1 MVCTMKKSEISEDF
15 KSVIKNAANKLSGA
29 ARREYIGEITIE
41 FLDSNA
47 RKAETEFGWGRET
60 VKTGMAELTTG
71 IKCLNSYS
79 ARGNKKT
86 EEKMP
91 ELADDIRSIVDPK
104 SQADPKF
111 QTSFQYTRI
120 TAKAVRQAIIDEKGY
135 TDGELPCE
143 NTIGNILKRMGY
155 TLKRIQKTKP
165 LKKIPETD
173 DIFENVNRI
182 NHQADENPEA
192 LRISIDTKAKV
203 NVGEFSRGGKTREK
217 EPEGALD
224 HDMEPDL
231 KMVPFGVFEPS
242 NDHISIVFGNSNETS
257 DFIADGLDI
266 WWEEN
271 KERHSHIKELV
282 INLDNGP
289 HINSHRTQFIKR
301 MIEFADKTGMK
312 IRLVYYP
319 PYHSKYNSIE
329 RCWGALERHWNGT
342 LLSSICKVI
351 RWAETMTW
359 NGLHPAVHLV
369 DKVYQK
375 GVKLTKDAMKI
386 CEERIERLENL
397 LKWDVTI
404 KSTIW

>member
-1 MVCTMKKSEISEDF
+1 V
-15 KSVIKNAANKLSGA
+15 
-29 ARREYIGEITIE
+29 YI
-41 FLDSNA
+41 
-47 RKAETEFGWGRET
+47 RT
-60 VKTGMAELTTG
+60 VKTGMAEFTTG
-71 IKCLNSYS
+71 IRCLNNYS

-111 QTSFQYTRI
+111 QTSFLYTRI
-120 TAKAVRQAIIDEKGY
+120 TAKAVRQALIDEKGY
-135 TDGELPCE
+135 TDDELPCE
-143 NTIGNILKRMGY
+143 NTMGDILKRMGY
-155 TLKRIQKTKP
+155 NLKRIQKTKP

-173 DIFENVNRI
+173 EIFENVDKINR
-182 NHQADENPEA
+182 QTDDNPEA

-203 NVGEFSRGGKTREK
+203 NVGELSRGGKTREK
-217 EPEGALD
+217 EPDEALD

-242 NDHISIVFGNSNETS
+242 NDHISLIFGTSNETS
-257 DFIADGLDI
+257 DFIVDGLEL

-301 MIEFADKTGMK
+301 MIEFADKTGLK
-312 IRLVYYP
+312 IWLVYYP
-319 PYHSKYNSIE
+319 PYHSKYNPIE
-329 RCWGALERHWNGT
+329 RCWGILEMHWNGT
-342 LLSSICKVI
+342 LLSSIHQVI
-351 RWAETMTW
+351 GWAETMTW
-359 NGLHPAVHLV
+359 NGVHPIVHLV

-375 GVKLTKDAMKI
+375 GIKLTNDAMKI

-397 LKWDVTI
+397 PKWDVI
-404 KSTIW
+404 INPLVG

>member
-1 MVCTMKKSEISEDF
+1 MKKIEISEDI

-29 ARREYIGEITIE
+29 KRREYIGEITIE
-41 FLDSNA
+41 FLDGNA
-47 RKAETEFGWGRET
+47 RKAEREFGWGRET
-60 VKTGMAELTTG
+60 VNTGMAEITTG
-71 IKCLNSYS
+71 IKCLNNYS

-104 SQADPKF
+104 SQADPKY

-120 TAKAVRQAIIDEKGY
+120 TAKAVRQALIDEKGY

-143 NTIGNILKRMGY
+143 NTMGNILKRMGY
-155 TLKRIQKTKP
+155 NLKRIQKTKP
-165 LKKIPETD
+165 LKKIHEMD
-173 DIFENVNRI
+173 DIFENVNTI
-182 NHQADENPEA
+182 NRQADNNPET

-257 DFIADGLDI
+257 DFIADGLEL
-266 WWEEN
+266 WWEVN
-271 KERHSHIKELV
+271 KERHNHIKKLV

-351 RWAETMTW
+351 GWAETMTW
-359 NGLHPAVHLV
+359 NGLHPVVHLV

-375 GVKLTKDAMKI
+375 GVKLTKEAMKI
-386 CEERIERLENL
+386 YEGRIERLENL
-397 LKWDVTI
+397 PKWDITI
-404 KSTIW
+404 KPIFG

>member
-182 NHQADENPEA
+182 NHQADDNPEA

>member
-1 MVCTMKKSEISEDF
+1 MVCTMKKSEISEDT
-15 KSVIKNAANKLSGA
+15 KSVIKNAADKLSGVK
-29 ARREYIGEITIE
+29 RREYIGEITIE
-41 FLDSNA
+41 FLDGNA
-47 RKAETEFGWGRET
+47 RKAEREFGWGRET

-71 IKCLNSYS
+71 IKCLNNYS

-111 QTSFQYTRI
+111 QTSFLYTRI
-120 TAKAVRQAIIDEKGY
+120 TAKAVRQALIDEKEY
-135 TDGELPCE
+135 TDDELPCE
-143 NTIGNILKRMGY
+143 NTMGNILKRMGY
-155 TLKRIQKTKP
+155 NLKRIQKTKP
-165 LKKIPETD
+165 LKKIPETNK
-173 DIFENVNRI
+173 IFKNVDTINR
-182 NHQADENPEA
+182 QADNNPEA

-203 NVGEFSRGGKTREK
+203 NVGELSRGGKTREK

-242 NDHISIVFGNSNETS
+242 NDHLSLIFGTSNETS
-257 DFIADGLDI
+257 DFIADALEL

-301 MIEFADKTGMK
+301 MIEFADKTVLK
-312 IRLVYYP
+312 IWLVYYP

-329 RCWGALERHWNGT
+329 RCWGVLEMHWNGT
-342 LLSSICKVI
+342 LLSSIHKVI
-351 RWAETMTW
+351 GWAETMTW
-359 NGLHPAVHLV
+359 NGVHPVVHLV

-375 GVKLTKDAMKI
+375 GVKLTKEAMKI

-397 LKWDVTI
+397 QKWDVTI
-404 KSTIW
+404 KPTIG